1 MIENRPNSA
10 TSSQSTYSSV
20 PPLLGNQAML
30 CAAVAALLFAGLV
43 LSAILTQ
50 GYGSLL
56 DSDAQHFYRI
66 AADPFGTGRALQ
78 GGDPGAG
85 TAYRYGRILYP
96 LLVWIVAL
104 GHPTWIDYTLPLV
117 YIASVWLVVALA
129 CEWCREMGKPAVTG
143 LGILFLPSVAV
154 ITPKLV
160 PEFLIAGLIL
170 LMYRF
175 ARINRLPFAWITAA
189 LLVLTRETA
198 VLAIMPLVLA
208 SLVRRQYAAAF
219 AWVSAVLPLL
229 LWWTWVRY
237 RIGLWPFLD
246 PVNAYNQPLDIPFR
260 GFLAAVWYVES
271 SFVLR
276 VTAIV
281 GWVTI
286 GLAYVTHRDAPC
298 FPLTTGAI
306 SMALLIVIF
315 GPGQAELPAE
325 AFRLMMP
332 AQILIAV
339 AFLSGPRVAASSS
352 RVGA

>member
-1 MIENRPNSA
+1 MPKS
-10 TSSQSTYSSV
+10 TSSQSTPLSEPV
-20 PPLLGNQAML
+20 LLGRQAML
-30 CAAVAALLFAGLV
+30 CGVAAALLFGGFV
-43 LSAILTQ
+43 LSAIWTQ

-66 AADPFGTGRALQ
+66 AADPFGTGRVLE

-96 LLVWIVAL
+96 LLAWILAL
-104 GHPTWIDYTLPLV
+104 GHPDWIDYTLPLV
-117 YIASVWLVVALA
+117 YIGGVWLVVAVA
-129 CEWCREMGKPAVTG
+129 GEWCREMGKPAATG
-143 LGILFLPSVAV
+143 LGVLLLPSVAV

-170 LMYRF
+170 LMYRLV
-175 ARINRLPFAWITAA
+175 RINRLPSAWIAAALVLLARETAA
-189 LLVLTRETA
+189 LAIVPLVLTS
-198 VLAIMPLVLA
+198 V
-208 SLVRRQYAAAF
+208 VRRRYAGALT
-219 AWVSAVLPLL
+219 WISAVLPLL

-246 PVNAYNQPLDIPFR
+246 PVNAYNQPLDLPFR
-260 GFLAAVWYVES
+260 GFLAAAWYIES
-271 SFVLR
+271 SFLLR

-281 GWVTI
+281 GWLTI
-286 GLAYVTHRDAPC
+286 GLACVTHRDAPC

-339 AFLSGPRVAASSS
+339 AFLCGPRLVVRSP
-352 RVGA
+352 RVRA